1 MARTKTDADIQEFPV
16 TEIVEKNTAELV
28 VAMDANDIANAIV
41 ADKFE
46 LIKSIGR
53 IETAQFYATVS
64 EKLIVETALNVRQ
77 GKKYKGLS
85 YKRENGESAT
95 VASFEEFCTA
105 FLGKSVRRV
114 QELMSN
120 YNQLGPDLYEQA
132 EKIGFRQRDYN
143 ALKALPE
150 DDRQLIA
157 QAIEEESLDK
167 ALDLMQEMAAKHYR
181 DKETLTK
188 TIKDQADTLEARN
201 DVIKAKSDE
210 INKKW
215 EKIQLL
221 ENAQRNAI
229 TELDMPGEKRLMSL
243 QDYARTITAKIEA
256 SLRSEIVQL
265 LNEFDGQP
273 PKHIQLAIAQS
284 IGLIITAAYGVA
296 NDLAIAPQLD
306 VDTAAE
312 DPAKA
317 DAEEFLAWQQAQLAG
332 E

>member
-1 MARTKTDADIQEFPV
+1 MGRTKTEADIQEFPV

-41 ADKFE
+41 ADKFDVF
-46 LIKSIGR
+46 KAIGR
-53 IETAQFYATVS
+53 IEAAQFYETIS
-64 EKLIVETALNVRQ
+64 EKLIVETAINVRQ
-77 GKKYKGLS
+77 GKKYKGLTFNS
-85 YKRENGESAT
+85 GGKTETIST
-95 VASFEEFCTA
+95 FDQFCEV
-105 FLGKSVRRV
+105 FLGKTGRRIT
-114 QELMSN
+114 QLISN

-132 EKIGFRQRDYN
+132 ESLGFRQRDYN

-265 LNEFDGQP
+265 MNEFDGQL
-273 PKHIQLAIAQS
+273 PKHMQLAVAQS
-284 IGLIITAAYGVA
+284 LGLIITAAYGVA
-296 NDLAIAPQLD
+296 GDLAIAPQLD
-306 VDTAAE
+306 VATAAE